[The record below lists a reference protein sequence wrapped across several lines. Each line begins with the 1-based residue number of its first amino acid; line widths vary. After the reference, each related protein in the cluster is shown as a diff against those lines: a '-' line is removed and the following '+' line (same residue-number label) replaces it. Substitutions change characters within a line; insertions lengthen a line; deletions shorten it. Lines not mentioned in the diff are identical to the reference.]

1 MKLPSLAIQNYPFT
15 IVMMVLLTLLG
26 VVSFMTMPRAEDPA
40 IQTPGTSIIVVF
52 PGASPADL
60 ESLIV
65 DPIEEALNE
74 LEDIRRMASTT
85 KDGVATV
92 VAEFYSNVEP
102 DDAYDKVTLAVNG
115 VRGDF
120 PPGVLSVETFR
131 FSTADVSIL
140 QVALVSEAAGYR
152 VLQEQAEELEK
163 QLERVAG
170 VMRAETWAYP
180 ESEVRVG
187 LDLDKMREIG
197 LPLDRVVQSIQAN
210 AQNIP
215 GGSVDLGQRRY
226 NIQTSGDY
234 GSLDDIRNTIVH
246 SMGDRIVYLKDI
258 AAVDMGFEDDTYRAR
273 YNGERAVFVTVVQR
287 EGTNI
292 FTVMEGLNARLAEFE
307 RALPEGVRME
317 TAFDQS
323 ISVHERVNS
332 FFGNLLQGVLLVG
345 VVILLA
351 LGARASAIVVLAIP
365 VSVMIAIGWVD
376 MSGYG
381 IQQMSIVGLVVAL
394 GLLVDNAI
402 VVVENI
408 TRFRKMGHSGYEAAI
423 QGTKEVGWP
432 IVASTATTVLSFLP
446 IVFMESDSGQ
456 YIRSMPV
463 TVIYALL
470 ASLLIS
476 LTLTPFLASR
486 YLKVGDGTARRT
498 PWLQRGLDRLVAGPY
513 ARTLT
518 GALRRPALVLI
529 AAFATFAG
537 SLALFPLVGVSLF
550 PKAEKPQFIVNV
562 ETSEGANLDYTD
574 AVTRQVEAVL
584 AGRDEVA
591 GYAANIGR
599 DNPRF
604 YYNVIPRGEKSN
616 IAQIMVEAS
625 DIGVMRTLIREL
637 KTAFAAI
644 PGADI
649 DILELENGPPVEAP
663 IAIKVIGDEIDQLE
677 RLASEVEGIMQ
688 GTDGTDNID
697 NPMRDPKTDLH
708 VRINRDKAGLLGVP
722 LVEIDRTVRAGLA
735 GLPVA
740 TYRDAGGEDH
750 AIVVRL
756 PLEGQPTMADFDRI
770 NVSSFTGASIPLR
783 QVADVELESAATRI
797 DHYNLE
803 RNVTVTSFVEEG
815 YSEFEVTDR
824 VIEQLQAYPW
834 PAGYRYFVAGKLE
847 SQQESFS
854 GLTSA
859 LVVAL
864 LGILGVLVL
873 QFRSFGQPLIVIT
886 AVPLAIVGAVPA
898 LLITGYTFSFSAF
911 IGLTSLV
918 GIVVN
923 NSIILVDYANQLV
936 KQGRTVEQAV
946 REAGATRFS
955 PIVLTTLTTV
965 GGLLPLTLTNSTMW
979 SPMGWVIIG
988 GLLASTVLTLV
999 VVPVL
1004 YKLLTRG

>member
-15 IVMMVLLTLLG
+15 IVMVLLLTLLG
-26 VVSFMTMPRAEDPA
+26 IVSFATMPRAEDPA
-40 IQTPGTSIIVVF
+40 IQTPGTSVIVVF

-65 DPIEEALNE
+65 DPIEDAINE
-74 LEDIRRMASTT
+74 LEDIRRVASTT

-92 VAEFYSNVEP
+92 VVEFYTNIDP

-115 VRGDF
+115 VRGEF
-120 PPGVLSVETFR
+120 PAGVLSVKTTR
-131 FSTADVSIL
+131 FSTADVLIL
-140 QVALVSEAAGYR
+140 QTALVSEFASYR
-152 VLQEQAEELEK
+152 ILQENAEKLEK
-163 QLERVAG
+163 ELERVGG
-170 VMRAETWAYP
+170 VKRAEVWAYP
-180 ESEVRVG
+180 ETEVRVG

-197 LPLDRVVQSIQAN
+197 LPLNRVIQSIQAN

-234 GSLDDIRNTIVH
+234 GSIDDIRNTIVH

-258 AAVDMGFEDDTYRAR
+258 ASVELGYEDATYRAR

-292 FTVMEGLNARLAEFE
+292 FDVMDGLKARIGAFE
-307 RALPEGVRME
+307 RTLPEGIRVE

-332 FFGNLLQGVLLVG
+332 FFGNLMQGVLLVG
-345 VVILLA
+345 VVILLT
-351 LGARASAIVVLAIP
+351 LGGRASLIVVLAIP

-376 MSGYG
+376 LSGFG

-408 TRFRKMGHSGYEAAI
+408 TRFRKMGLSGIDAAI
-423 QGTKEVGWP
+423 KGTTEVGWP
-432 IVASTATTVLSFLP
+432 VVAATVTTVLSFLP
-446 IVFMESDSGQ
+446 IVLMESDSGQ

-463 TVIYALL
+463 TVIYALV

-486 YLKVGDGTARRT
+486 FLRAEDAGKRPPV
-498 PWLQRGLDRLVAGPY
+498 LQRWIDRVVEGPY
-513 ARTLT
+513 KRVLDV
-518 GALRRPALVLI
+518 ALRRPYLVLML
-529 AAFATFAG
+529 AFATFGG
-537 SLALFPLVGVSLF
+537 SIALFPLVGVSLF
-550 PKAEKPQFIVNV
+550 PKAEKPQFIVNI
-562 ETSEGANLDYTD
+562 ETPEGSNLDYTD
-574 AVTRQVEAVL
+574 AVTRDVERIL
-584 AGRDEVA
+584 DGRDEVA
-591 GYAANIGR
+591 GYASNIGR

-616 IAQIMVEAS
+616 IAQLMVEATS
-625 DIGVMRTLIREL
+625 LDAMPELIHGL
-637 KTAFAAI
+637 KSAFTGI

-663 IAIKVIGDEIDQLE
+663 IAIKVIGPEIDRLE
-677 RLASEVEGIMQ
+677 ELAGEVAAMMYA
-688 GTDGTDNID
+688 TNGTDNIA
-697 NPMRDPKTDLH
+697 NPLSAPKTDLH

-740 TYRDAGGEDH
+740 TFRDAGGDDH
-750 AIVVRL
+750 AIILRL
-756 PLEGQPTMADFDRI
+756 PLDGQPSMADFDRI
-770 NVSSFTGASIPLR
+770 HVSSFTGASIPLR

-803 RNVTVTSFVEEG
+803 RNVTVTSFVQEG
-815 YSEFEVTDR
+815 FSEFEVTDR
-824 VIEQLQAYPW
+824 LIDRLEAYAW

-859 LVVAL
+859 LVIAL

-873 QFRSFGQPLIVIT
+873 QFRSFGQPLIIIT
-886 AVPLAIVGAVPA
+886 AVPLAIIGSVPA
-898 LLITGYTFSFSAF
+898 LLVTGFTFSFSAF

-923 NSIILVDYANQLV
+923 NSIILVDFANQLV
-936 KQGRTVEQAV
+936 REGKTVEQAV
-946 REAGATRFS
+946 RESGSTRFS
-955 PIVLTTLTTV
+955 PIVLTTLTTI

-988 GLLASTVLTLV
+988 GLMASTVLTLV